1 MSVNTTKIKKGRMI
15 LIDGMSGAG
24 KSTTAQ
30 KLARQLAFHYIPHR
44 WMHEEIA
51 AHPIRD
57 GEFTMGDTKTLEG
70 MEINVREM
78 LKRWQNLT
86 DTIVKSGQLYVIEGC
101 FLQSIPRYFAGST
114 YTAEQT
120 IDFCSRVSEILTNAD
135 TLFAYLRSPNAK
147 ATHEH
152 VYPIRG
158 QWWKDLILTPDEKFF
173 HITEFNDDET
183 IYETLNLYR
192 EISDKVF
199 TDYTGDKLMIDAP
212 VGSWQDHPRKI
223 LEHIGLPYIDVPSLD
238 IKNPDKFCGKYG
250 AVIDGEISE
259 IEIKYDTTR
268 KTLFAVGFWPYMKLT
283 PISYNAFETESFPI
297 VFSFTKN
304 ENKRAVTVTGEYD
317 WNIVGN
323 TLKIV

>member
-1 MSVNTTKIKKGRMI
+1 MSANTVKTKKGRMI

-30 KLARQLAFHYIPHR
+30 KLARQFGLHFIPFR

-78 LKRWQNLT
+78 LKRWRDLT
-86 DTIVKSGQLYVIEGC
+86 DTVVKSGQFYLIEGC
-101 FLQSIPRYFAGST
+101 FLQSILRYFAGSA

-120 IDFCSRVSEILTNAD
+120 IEFCSCVSEILTNAD
-135 TLFAYLRSPNAK
+135 TLFVYLRSPNAK
-147 ATHEH
+147 ATYEY

-158 QWWKDLILTPDEKFF
+158 QWWKDLVLTPEEKFF
-173 HITEFNDDET
+173 HITEYNGNET

-199 TDYTGDKLMIDAP
+199 TDYTGDKLMIEAS

-223 LEHIGLPYIDVPSLD
+223 LEYIGLPYIDIPSID
-238 IKNPDKFCGKYG
+238 IKKPDIYCGKYN
-250 AVIDGEISE
+250 AVIDGEKSE
-259 IEIKYDTTR
+259 IEIKYDTTH

-283 PISYNAFETESFPI
+283 PISYNAFEMESFPI
-297 VFSFTKN
+297 VFSFTKKEN
-304 ENKRAVTVTGEYD
+304 ERAIIVTGEYD
-317 WNIVGN
+317 WNIFGN
-323 TLKIV
+323 TLKVV